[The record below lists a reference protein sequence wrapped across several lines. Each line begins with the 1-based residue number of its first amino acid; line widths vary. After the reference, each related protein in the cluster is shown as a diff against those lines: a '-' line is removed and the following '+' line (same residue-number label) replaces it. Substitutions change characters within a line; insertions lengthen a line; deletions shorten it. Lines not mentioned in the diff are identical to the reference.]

1 MGETPTHE
9 MMGSR
14 TFLLTLLA
22 VSCHGLPQTAE
33 DDVVPERQTML
44 LQHTAAF
51 TKMSPT
57 AFISAMASSGGSEQD
72 CRTFADETIKTIDA
86 TVISSQG
93 TMDEVATGSSCA
105 ALGQDEV
112 QAETAKV
119 AAAKLVLQNAEAVA
133 ASKKAA
139 KVTAAKAPY
148 EVTFNLMSTNTPAC
162 VDVSGQ
168 SSYLVVKNALDNAVT
183 ELEVADKAVGV
194 AKTKAADAQ
203 TALDGVEKEASR
215 LMSGCLCQA
224 HKKQKAAW
232 AAVSTATAAHA
243 ADWKSAHE
251 VICALDKTATCN
263 VPTCPTVTQPTV
275 ADGVANA
282 DSEHCTAAPT
292 TAPTLPPA
300 KCSIT
305 MGRHSQT
312 ATWPH
317 SVNTGR
323 NDAYDSC
330 GTSVSI
336 SGDCTRVMIYD
347 NDDDME
353 TYEVGAVH
361 GSKTYTLPFD
371 LKNDCA
377 GYYLVPGY

>member
-1 MGETPTHE
+1 

-14 TFLLTLLA
+14 FYLLIALA
-22 VSCHGLPQTAE
+22 VSCHGLPNTAE

-57 AFISAMASSGGSEQD
+57 AFIAAMASSGGSEQD

-203 TALDGVEKEASR
+203 TALDGVVTEASR

-232 AAVSTATAAHA
+232 AAVSDATAAHA

-292 TAPTLPPA
+292 TAPTRPPPV
-300 KCSIT
+300 CSIRLAGYSKRCT
-305 MGRHSQT
+305 GNC
-312 ATWPH
+312 
-317 SVNTGR
+317 NTGR
-323 NDAYDSC
+323 NEAYDKC
-330 GTSVSI
+330 GTSFQI
-336 SGDCTRVMIYD
+336 KGDCSRVWIYD
-347 NDDDME
+347 NDGHFGD
-353 TYEVGAVH
+353 GANQDKNFGARH
-361 GSKTYTLPFD
+361 TGTSWTTISFGD
-371 LKNDCA
+371 SDFHNDCA
-377 GYYLVPGY
+377 GYHITAGY